1 LSANGLQH
9 TACTSGNTST
19 PKYLLAPASSPM
31 LTHGPHVYSEPDRE
45 IEEAGD
51 KRERREGREKGSY
64 IHSCRDAYP
73 FPFHMRGRLVRRL
86 VGFWPWLGSG
96 HTLTHPYAHSH
107 IRTHM
112 GPNPCRSSPIAT
124 HIALCDASPAP
135 ATTNHRDAQPCA
147 ILLRR
152 RGRAAWPTLPGA
164 QLVCA
169 E

>member
-1 LSANGLQH
+1 MGSIRSQDCQIERERTPAYCLH
-9 TACTSGNTST
+9 VREHVNTEV
-19 PKYLLAPASSPM
+19 SS
-31 LTHGPHVYSEPDRE
+31 SEPDRE